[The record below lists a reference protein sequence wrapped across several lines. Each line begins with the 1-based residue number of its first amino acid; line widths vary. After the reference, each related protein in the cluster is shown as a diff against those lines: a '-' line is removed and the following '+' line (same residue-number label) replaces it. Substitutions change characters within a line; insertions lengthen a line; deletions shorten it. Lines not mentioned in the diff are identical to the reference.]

1 MVHEVASTTREDI
14 KLKQEHGWLSD
25 NAGRIDNISLAP
37 NVKNALFPLFE
48 AVMNS
53 IQAIEERFGKDHLAK
68 GRISIFVHKDQAGE
82 YCGFTVKDNG
92 IGFTA
97 DNLTSL
103 RKFDSRKKA
112 KFGGKGVGRLL
123 WLKVTDGAQI
133 TSTYESAGGI
143 RRCSFSFTI
152 ADPVDGF
159 RDEAAAS
166 APIET
171 AITLNPFKSAFATRL
186 PKKLDTFAN
195 RLIAHFVSFFAN
207 IAHPEI
213 VVADDEDSIDLF
225 DIFSSKIERDKDYP
239 FTVDGIDEQFVLH
252 SFLLPKSISDDERSV
267 NALYLGANG
276 RAVSRHELDSVLGMK
291 AIDNKFAFL
300 GYVESEYLNS
310 AANDTRTAFSLDDE
324 QITSIVDIAKQKAK
338 EFLGPEIQQIRDKQV
353 ERIESIGREH
363 PRFFHAAR
371 HAADV
376 AETLHLSKQS
386 EEDIF
391 VELSRTSLR
400 DYKRRKR
407 GYAEAYK
414 KGLPNV
420 QEQTDSFMEK
430 LKEDAVSSL
439 AEYVARRK
447 SILEIFEAGLRFKGA
462 DDLVSHYEKV
472 VHGVV
477 CPLGSTSQE
486 LSYEQHN
493 LWLLDDRLAFYTYF
507 NSDKRMDR
515 QVPLEGKDGDRP
527 DITLFDLGIGFNSD
541 DFNQPITIVE
551 FKRPKRDDYTLAD
564 NPISQVRSYVDKLR
578 AAKEAIKF
586 DGTPLRP
593 ISQDTPFT
601 CHVVADITPSLE
613 AVMRQLGQFSQRAG
627 TSSYYWW
634 DPNYKTFIEISS
646 FYEVLSAAKAR
657 NQAFFAHL
665 GID

>member
-1 MVHEVASTTREDI
+1 MTTP
-14 KLKQEHGWLSD
+14 EHGWLSD
-25 NAGRIDNISLAP
+25 NAGRIENISLAP
-37 NVKNALFPLFE
+37 NAKNALFPLFE

-53 IQAIEERFGKDHLAK
+53 IHAIEERFGKDQLAK
-68 GRISIFVHKDQAGE
+68 GRISVFVHKDPTGE
-82 YCGFTVKDNG
+82 YCGFTVTDNG

-112 KFGGKGVGRLL
+112 KVGGKGVGRLL
-123 WLKVTDGAQI
+123 WLKVADGAQI
-133 TSTYESAGGI
+133 KSVYETPAGR

-152 ADPVDGF
+152 ADPI
-159 RDEAAAS
+159 EAYREEPVS
-166 APIET
+166 SVPPET
-171 AITLNPFKSAFATRL
+171 AITLNPLKSAFATKL
-186 PKKLDTFAN
+186 PKKLDTFAS

-207 IAHPEI
+207 IAHPDI
-213 VVADDEDSIDLF
+213 SVSDDEETIDLF
-225 DIFSSKIERDKDYP
+225 DIFSKKIERDKAYP
-239 FTVDGIDEQFVLH
+239 FSVEGVDEGFILH
-252 SFLLPKSISDDERSV
+252 CFLLPKSISDDERSV

-300 GYVESEYLNS
+300 GYVESDLLNS
-310 AANDTRTAFSLDDE
+310 SANDTRTAFSLDDE
-324 QITSIVDIAKQKAK
+324 QVSSIVDVAKQKAK
-338 EFLGPEIQQIRDKQV
+338 EFLDPEIRQIREKQV
-353 ERIESIGREH
+353 DRIVKIGKEH
-363 PRFFHAAR
+363 PRFFYAAR
-371 HAADV
+371 HAAEV
-376 AETLHLSKQS
+376 AQTLHLSKQS

-391 VELSRTSLR
+391 LELSRSSLR
-400 DYKRRKR
+400 EYKKRKR
-407 GYAEAYK
+407 GYADAYQ
-414 KGLPNV
+414 KGLPDV
-420 QEQTDSFMEK
+420 QEQTQSFMEK

-447 SILEIFEAGLRFKGA
+447 SILEIFEAGLKFKGA
-462 DDLVSHYEKV
+462 DDMVSHYEKV
-472 VHGVV
+472 VHGIV

-486 LSYEQHN
+486 LSYEEHN

-515 QVPLEGKDGDRP
+515 QVSVEAKDADRP
-527 DITLFDLGIGFNSD
+527 DITLFDLGLGFKSD
-541 DFNQPITIVE
+541 DFSQPITIVE

-601 CHVVADITPSLE
+601 CHIVADITPSLE

-646 FYEVLSAAKAR
+646 FYEILSAAKAR
-657 NQAFFAHL
+657 NQAFFVHL

>member
-1 MVHEVASTTREDI
+1 MTTP
-14 KLKQEHGWLSD
+14 EHGWLSD

-53 IQAIEERFGKDHLAK
+53 IHSIEERFGRDQLAK
-68 GRISIFVHKDQAGE
+68 GRISVFIHKDPTGE
-82 YCGFTVKDNG
+82 YCGFTVTDNG
-92 IGFTA
+92 FGFTS

-112 KFGGKGVGRLL
+112 KLGGKGVGRLL
-123 WLKVTDGAQI
+123 WLKVADSAQI
-133 TSTYESAGGI
+133 VSVYDTPTGL

-152 ADPVDGF
+152 ADPIEAY
-159 RDEAAAS
+159 RDEVAS
-166 APIET
+166 SVPMET

-186 PKKLDTFAN
+186 PKKLETFAN

-213 VVADDEDSIDLF
+213 SVCDDEEAIDLF
-225 DIFSSKIERDKDYP
+225 DIFSKKIERDKDYP
-239 FTVDGIDEQFVLH
+239 FSVEGIDEEFVLH
-252 SFLLPKSISDDERSV
+252 CFLLPKSISDDEKSV

-300 GYVESEYLNS
+300 GYVESDFLS
-310 AANDTRTAFSLDDE
+310 STANDTRTAFSLDED
-324 QITSIVDIAKQKAK
+324 QISSVVDVAKQKAK
-338 EFLGPEIQQIRDKQV
+338 EFLDPEIREIRERQV
-353 ERIESIGREH
+353 DRIVKIGKEH

-371 HAADV
+371 HAAEV
-376 AETLHLSKQS
+376 AELLHLSKQS
-386 EEDIF
+386 EEEIF
-391 VELSRTSLR
+391 VELSRSSLR

-407 GYAEAYK
+407 GYADAYQK
-414 KGLPNV
+414 DLPNV

-430 LKEDAVSSL
+430 LKEDAISSL

-447 SILEIFEAGLRFKGA
+447 AILEIFEAGLKFKGA
-462 DDLVSHYEKV
+462 GDMVSHYEKV
-472 VHGVV
+472 VHGIV

-486 LSYEQHN
+486 LSYEEHN

-515 QVPLEGKDGDRP
+515 QVSVETRDADRP

-541 DFNQPITIVE
+541 DLSQPITIVE

-593 ISQDTPFT
+593 ISVDTPFT
-601 CHVVADITPSLE
+601 CHIVADITPSLE
-613 AVMRQLGQFSQRAG
+613 VVMRQLGQFSQRAG

-657 NQAFFAHL
+657 NHAFFAHL

>member
-1 MVHEVASTTREDI
+1 MRKEANLTTP
-14 KLKQEHGWLSD
+14 QHGWLSD
-25 NAGRIDNISLAP
+25 NAGRIENISLAP

-53 IQAIEERFGKDHLAK
+53 IQAIEERFGRDHLSE
-68 GRISIFVHKDQAGE
+68 GRISVFVHKDSSGE
-82 YCGFTVKDNG
+82 YSGFTVTDNG
-92 IGFTA
+92 IGFTD

-112 KFGGKGVGRLL
+112 KFGGKGIGRLL
-123 WLKVTDGAQI
+123 WLKVADVARIESVFEG
-133 TSTYESAGGI
+133 TSGNN
-143 RRCSFSFTI
+143 RCSFSFTI
-152 ADPVDGF
+152 ADPIDGYQLQP
-159 RDEAAAS
+159 AS
-166 APIET
+166 SAQIET

-213 VVADDEDSIDLF
+213 TVFDDEDSIDLF
-225 DIFSSKIERDKDYP
+225 DIFSTKIERDKDYP
-239 FTVDGIDEQFVLH
+239 FLVEGIDEQFVLH
-252 SFLLPKSISDDERSV
+252 CFLLPKSISDDERSV

-276 RAVSRHELDSVLGMK
+276 RAVSRHELDGVLGMK

-310 AANDTRTAFSLDDE
+310 SANDTRTAFSLDDE
-324 QITSIVDIAKQKAK
+324 QISAIVDIAKQKAK
-338 EFLGPEIQQIRDKQV
+338 EFLDPEIRQIREKQV
-353 ERIESIGREH
+353 ERIKSIGKEH

-371 HAADV
+371 HASEV

-391 VELSRTSLR
+391 VELSRSSLR
-400 DYKRRKR
+400 DYRKRKR

-414 KGLPNV
+414 KGLPDV
-420 QEQTDSFMEK
+420 QEQTDSFLDK

-447 SILEIFEAGLRFKGA
+447 SILEIFEAGLRFKEA
-462 DDLVSHYEKV
+462 EDMVSHYEKV
-472 VHGVV
+472 VHGIV

-486 LSYEQHN
+486 LSYEEHN

-515 QVPLEGKDGDRP
+515 QAPSGTRDGDRP

-578 AAKEAIKF
+578 AAKEAVKF

-593 ISQDTPFT
+593 ISQETPFT
-601 CHVVADITPSLE
+601 CHIIADITPSLE

-665 GID
+665 GLD